1 MNPDSL
7 REIVFVVVLLAL
19 YALFSAA
26 EVALMSVRKMHLT
39 QFGEEDGPTAARI
52 EHLEHLTEDSSRL
65 LATSEFGATITSF
78 LAVASAAVIFTPKI
92 AQYLSQLSLPW
103 SASVNNALSMMLVII
118 VMSIVMLLF
127 GKFLPKRFAHQ
138 YAKRVAFFVAGPF
151 DLFARVSWPI
161 VRTLTSIANW
171 LASLFGAA
179 ESTNMAYVIEEEI
192 LTIVDAG
199 EEDGFIEEDEREMI
213 YSIFEFGDTLSRE
226 IMLPRIDVAAVEVNT
241 PMLEALDVIMEAG
254 HSRVPVY
261 SDTMDNIEGL
271 LYAKD
276 ILSYLRDGRTDVA
289 LPDILRPAY
298 FVPETKKVN
307 ELLAD
312 MQQRKMHMA
321 IVVDEYG
328 GTAGLV
334 TIEDIIEEIVGEIQD
349 EYDSEEDFVEHS
361 APGEIVFNALVNLD
375 DASKLLGVSLPTE
388 GGETLGGLIYSELG
402 RVPSVQDEVVIDG
415 VKLTVLSVA
424 GRRIKK
430 VKATRIHNHLE
441 DVRRVDGRPNGPGGV
456 EDRASV

>member
-1 MNPDSL
+1 LNPDSL
-7 REIVFVVVLLAL
+7 REIVVVVVLLAL

-26 EVALMSVRKMHLT
+26 EAALVSVRKMRLT

-52 EHLEHLTEDSSRL
+52 ERLTEDPSRL

-92 AQYLSQLSLPW
+92 AHYLAQLSVPW

-118 VMSIVMLLF
+118 VMSMVMLLF

-138 YAKRVAFFVAGPF
+138 YAKRVAFLVAGPF

-171 LASLFGAA
+171 LASRFGAG

-226 IMLPRIDVAAVEVNT
+226 IMLPRIDVVAVEVNT
-241 PMLEALDVIMEAG
+241 PMLEALDVIMEAS

-276 ILSYLRDGRTDVA
+276 ILSYLRNGRTDAA

-375 DASKLLGVSLPTE
+375 DASKLLGVVLPTE

-402 RVPSVQDEVVIDG
+402 CVPSVQDEVVIDG

-424 GRRIKK
+424 GRRIMK
-430 VKATRIHNHLE
+430 VKATRIHGHFE
-441 DVRRVDGRPNGPGGV
+441 DVKRVDGRPNGPGSV